1 MQYVWK
7 SFWAHLMELL
17 GYVGQVE
24 GFFGSLGDGVNIGE
38 IGAWFCAE
46 CTLGIKIILGV
57 PDGTPR

>member
-1 MQYVWK
+1 
-7 SFWAHLMELL
+7 MELL

-38 IGAWFCAE
+38 IGARFCAE